1 MARADQGIA
10 AAASIQRLGLA
21 LAASL
26 IAHAA
31 LLQGLAVLPR
41 AWQPAA
47 GFSPSDPGSG
57 LLRVMLLPEEEAEPQ
72 SAAPATL
79 AAPPAKAPRAPRYL
93 AAHELD
99 RRPQILSHVEP
110 HFPALALVP
119 TGRVVLRLYID
130 ETGAVDAVAAESA
143 DRTGAF
149 EAAAREA
156 FAAAR
161 FLPGIK
167 DGVPVKALVRLE
179 VLFGS
184 PHPENARQ

>member
-10 AAASIQRLGLA
+10 PASLQRLGLA

-47 GFSPSDPGSG
+47 GFSPSHPGAS
-57 LLRVMLLPEEEAEPQ
+57 LLRVTLLPDAADPQ
-72 SAAPATL
+72 PAAPSKLAAPASTV
-79 AAPPAKAPRAPRYL
+79 PGAPRYL

-130 ETGAVDAVAAESA
+130 ETGGVDALAAESA

-161 FLPGIK
+161 FLPGMK
-167 DGVPVKALVRLE
+167 DGVPVKALVRVE

-184 PHPENARQ
+184 PHPENVSR

>member
-1 MARADQGIA
+1 M
-10 AAASIQRLGLA
+10 
-21 LAASL
+21 
-26 IAHAA
+26 
-31 LLQGLAVLPR
+31 LPR

-47 GFSPSDPGSG
+47 TFSPSHAGSG
-57 LLRVMLLPEEEAEPQ
+57 LLRVMLLPEAAEWK
-72 SAAPATL
+72 
-79 AAPPAKAPRAPRYL
+79 PPAPSMLAPTATRVPRAPRYY

-110 HFPALALVP
+110 QFPALALVP

-130 ETGAVDAVAAESA
+130 EGGGVDAVAAESA

-167 DGVPVKALVRLE
+167 DGVPVKALIRVE

-184 PHPENARQ
+184 PHPENTHR

>member
-1 MARADQGIA
+1 M
-10 AAASIQRLGLA
+10 
-21 LAASL
+21 
-26 IAHAA
+26 
-31 LLQGLAVLPR
+31 LQGFAVLPH

-47 GFSPSDPGSG
+47 GFSAAHPGSG
-57 LLRVMLLPEEEAEPQ
+57 LLRVMLLSEPDEAQP
-72 SAAPATL
+72 AAPA
-79 AAPPAKAPRAPRYL
+79 ARPSPASGVPRAPRYFR
-93 AAHELD
+93 AHELD

-119 TGRVVLRLYID
+119 TGRVVLRLYVD
-130 ETGAVDAVAAESA
+130 EEGSVETVAAESA

-149 EAAAREA
+149 EAAARDA

-167 DGVPVKALVRLE
+167 GGVPVKAVVRVE

-184 PHPENARQ
+184 PHPENAPR

>member
-1 MARADQGIA
+1 MARTDQGIA
-10 AAASIQRLGLA
+10 TASVQRLGVA

-31 LLQGLAVLPR
+31 LLQGLIALPH

-47 GFSPSDPGSG
+47 SFSPSEPGSG
-57 LLRVMLLPEEEAEPQ
+57 LLRVLLLPEAAEPQ
-72 SAAPATL
+72 PLSAAKLASPA
-79 AAPPAKAPRAPRYL
+79 ARVPRAPRYF

-110 HFPALALVP
+110 QFPALALVP

-130 ETGAVDAVAAESA
+130 ETGGVDAVAAESA

-161 FLPGIK
+161 FLPGIR
-167 DGVPVKALVRLE
+167 DGVPVKALIRVE

-184 PHPENARQ
+184 PHPENGPQ

>member
-10 AAASIQRLGLA
+10 PASLQRLGLA

-26 IAHAA
+26 LVHAA
-31 LLQGLAVLPR
+31 LLQGVAVLPR
-41 AWQPAA
+41 AWQPAV
-47 GFSPSDPGSG
+47 GFPASHPGSG
-57 LLRVMLLPEEEAEPQ
+57 LLRVLLLPEAAEPQ
-72 SAAPATL
+72 LAAPAKL
-79 AAPPAKAPRAPRYL
+79 APPSTTVPRAPRYL
-93 AAHELD
+93 PAHQLD

-130 ETGAVDAVAAESA
+130 ETGGVDAVAAESA

-184 PHPENARQ
+184 PHPENRSR

>member
-10 AAASIQRLGLA
+10 AAGIQRLGLA

-47 GFSPSDPGSG
+47 SFLPSHPGSG
-57 LLRVMLLPEEEAEPQ
+57 FLRVLLLPEAAEPR
-72 SAAPATL
+72 P
-79 AAPPAKAPRAPRYL
+79 AAPPTLASPAAGVPRAARYL

-99 RRPQILSHVEP
+99 RRPQIVSHVEP
-110 HFPALALVP
+110 QFPALALVP

-130 ETGAVDAVAAESA
+130 EDGAVDTVAAESA
-143 DRTGAF
+143 DRTGGF

-167 DGVPVKALVRLE
+167 DGVPVKAVLRIE

-184 PHPENARQ
+184 PHPENTAR

>member
-1 MARADQGIA
+1 MR
-10 AAASIQRLGLA
+10 
-21 LAASL
+21 
-26 IAHAA
+26 
-31 LLQGLAVLPR
+31 
-41 AWQPAA
+41 
-47 GFSPSDPGSG
+47 
-57 LLRVMLLPEEEAEPQ
+57 RVT
-72 SAAPATL
+72 S
-79 AAPPAKAPRAPRYL
+79 R
-93 AAHELD
+93 AHELD

-119 TGRVVLRLYID
+119 TGRVVLRLYVD
-130 ETGAVDAVAAESA
+130 EDGSVESVAAESA

-167 DGVPVKALVRLE
+167 DGVPVKALVRVE

-184 PHPENARQ
+184 PHPENAPR